1 MLALL
6 HQPDT
11 VEAEVGA
18 LLVAEGLLSVIHF
31 IRGAAENA
39 RGSK

>member
-18 LLVAEGLLSVIHF
+18 LL
-31 IRGAAENA
+31 AAELLLGGIHYMRGLAEAA
-39 RGSK
+39 RRSK

>member
-18 LLVAEGLLSVIHF
+18 MLVSEALLSGIHY
-31 IRGAAENA
+31 A
-39 RGSK
+39 RGLAEAARRSK